1 MLSIIIMFLV
11 IARQYSE
18 FQINVQKTGN
28 REPLITSF
36 LIMFVILT
44 SQPTSTDGYNE
55 EMTPQQQP
63 LVDNNGG
70 F

>member
-44 SQPTSTDGYNE
+44 S
-55 EMTPQQQP
+55 
-63 LVDNNGG
+63 
-70 F
+70 